1 MLPAESDMSA
11 VEELRL
17 LKAQVSDLVRVCNE
31 VARGDLC
38 QKVTVPVHGVV
49 MVQVRNVVNT
59 MVLFDSFSS
68 PMALSQKKM
77 FLLGGQIRTIRQRLF
92 VYLKKTE
99 LNGEYYSQILPI
111 PISFPTWIS
120 RLS

>member
-38 QKVTVPVHGVV
+38 QKVTVPVQGVV

-59 MVLFDSFSS
+59 MFFFSIHFLH
-68 PMALSQKKM
+68 PWLLSQKKM
-77 FLLGGQIRTIRQRLF
+77 FF
-92 VYLKKTE
+92 
-99 LNGEYYSQILPI
+99 
-111 PISFPTWIS
+111 F
-120 RLS
+120 